1 MQIIRFQF
9 YIKDMKTNLCHEI
22 EKISHK
28 LIENFSKDISD
39 KGLSFKIYEELLKFD
54 NKKMRNPI

>member
-1 MQIIRFQF
+1 
-9 YIKDMKTNLCHEI
+9 MKTNLCHEI